1 MEESTM
7 HDKLW
12 FKPNAPLQKVKWPQN
27 LQSHVTKQPF
37 LCRCHISYINSPE
50 LNHCGISCRN
60 MNAQYWYF
68 TKCVNKSQYIC
79 SNLANSMSL
88 WPQCTA
94 LLQRQD
100 FYFQK
105 TCMSGIDESL
115 ACIYS
120 TVASSEMITQR
131 NIISDKK
138 SCYKVKHL
146 VPGRSVQLIPKV
158 RQRPKINIKT
168 CC

>member
-12 FKPNAPLQKVKWPQN
+12 FKPNTPLQKVKWPQN
-27 LQSHVTKQPF
+27 LRSHVSKQPF

-50 LNHCGISCRN
+50 LNHCGISWRN

-79 SNLANSMSL
+79 SNLVNSMSL

-100 FYFQK
+100 FYFQEN
-105 TCMSGIDESL
+105 MHVRHRWIIGMYL
-115 ACIYS
+115 LYS
-120 TVASSEMITQR
+120 SFQWNDYTTQY
-131 NIISDKK
+131 NFWQKILLQSKAPCTWQIGTTD
-138 SCYKVKHL
+138 
-146 VPGRSVQLIPKV
+146 PKG
-158 RQRPKINIKT
+158 
-168 CC
+168 